1 MELFICKIVTLFQIS
16 LNVIGAGWPN
26 GPTSLYRSYDI
37 AGAPTLQAILTLQ

>member
-16 LNVIGAGWPN
+16 LNVLGAGWPN
-26 GPTSLYRSYDI
+26 GLYCSYDI